1 LPGAGPVKEAACEGN
16 MSTTF
21 MTGGMKSPFDCDET
35 RSLKR
40 VRISGTA
47 AGDILSLSPLKAPSL
62 SALGSSKPS
71 SSRHGGSA
79 SALPRKRPAAG
90 ASSLGLDHAARLSPA
105 RGGTGSR
112 ANTSSKLD
120 DVQALIANPA
130 CPLTKAGARAAVIP
144 DELDAK
150 KNSAHK
156 AEAIRISQREK
167 ESKVAPSPSEVV
179 GKRVEKYFKGQGKYL
194 GSVVAFHAR
203 NPPDQKEA
211 LWTVNY
217 DDGDTEDYTWP
228 QLRRLLKA
236 PDGRA
241 DLKTISR
248 TDMRYLFKPE
258 IGYPNNVMEPPGIFL
273 RSNNPHLFEVP
284 APLLQRLDDDRALVC
299 TSLFP
304 EKVPVTRGS
313 LLIIEAPGS
322 GICDQY
328 DDQVLDGTSLLGP
341 YNFCM
346 VKEVH
351 RYVVCVMWS

>member
-1 LPGAGPVKEAACEGN
+1 
-16 MSTTF
+16 
-21 MTGGMKSPFDCDET
+21 
-35 RSLKR
+35 
-40 VRISGTA
+40 
-47 AGDILSLSPLKAPSL
+47 
-62 SALGSSKPS
+62 LGF
-71 SSRHGGSA
+71 
-79 SALPRKRPAAG
+79 
-90 ASSLGLDHAARLSPA
+90 DHAARLSPA
-105 RGGTGSR
+105 RGRTGSR
-112 ANTSSKLD
+112 ANTSRKLD

-167 ESKVAPSPSEVV
+167 ESKAAPSPSEVV
-179 GKRVEKYFKGQGKYL
+179 GKRVEKYFKGHGKCL
-194 GSVVAFHAR
+194 GSVVVFHAR
-203 NPPDQKEA
+203 NPPDQQEA

-328 DDQVLDGTSLLGP
+328 GDQVLDGTSLLGP
-341 YNFCM
+341 CNFFM